1 MTSENAN
8 PYSPPASDLDIP
20 GQTSDMNWFEI
31 YIDVIKRY
39 FEFQGRAT
47 RTEYWVFTF
56 MSTVVSI
63 VLMVIGILTKTN
75 DIAGNIYSLAVF
87 VPSVAVGIRRLHDTD
102 HRGWWLL
109 LPLINLIFL
118 LQDTQTGPNR
128 FGQDPKRHQIRYAS
142 SASGE
147 KYLLPVGRSG
157 WAIAAGYLALFSVLL
172 IPAPI
177 ALFCGVM
184 ALRDIA
190 SHPEKIGKPRAWF
203 GIIMGIVMMLIF
215 AIFMLKR

>member
-1 MTSENAN
+1 MTLENAN
-8 PYSPPASDLDIP
+8 PYAPPDSNLDIP
-20 GQTSDMNWFEI
+20 ATSADKNWFEI

-56 MSTVVSI
+56 MSTVVSL
-63 VLMVIGILTKTN
+63 VLALIGALTQTGDILH
-75 DIAGNIYSLAVF
+75 NIYSFAVLI
-87 VPSVAVGIRRLHDTD
+87 PSIAVGVRRMHDTD
-102 HRGWWLL
+102 RSGWWLL
-109 LPLINLIFL
+109 LPLVNLIFL
-118 LQDTQTGPNR
+118 VLDTQPGTNR
-128 FGQDPKRHQIRYAS
+128 FGSDPKRDQIRYAS
-142 SASGE
+142 SSAE

-177 ALFCGVM
+177 ALFCGIM

-190 SHPEKIGKPRAWF
+190 QHPEKTGKPRAWF
-203 GIIMGIVMMLIF
+203 GIIMGVVMMTLF
-215 AIFMLKR
+215 AILMLTR

>member
-1 MTSENAN
+1 MTSEHAN
-8 PYSPPASDLDIP
+8 PYAAPDSNLDTPAQS
-20 GQTSDMNWFEI
+20 GDMNWFEI
-31 YIDVIKRY
+31 YVDVIKRY

-87 VPSVAVGIRRLHDTD
+87 IPSIAVGVRRLHDTD
-102 HRGWWLL
+102 HSGWWLL
-109 LPLINLIFL
+109 LPLVNLIFL
-118 LQDTQTGPNR
+118 VQDTQTGPNR
-128 FGQDPKRHQIRYAS
+128 FGQDPKRDQIRYAS
-142 SASGE
+142 SSGE
-147 KYLLPVGRSG
+147 KYLLPVGRSS

-177 ALFCGVM
+177 ALFCGIM

-203 GIIMGIVMMLIF
+203 GIIMGGVMMALF
-215 AIFMLKR
+215 AIIMLKR